1 MFAIAVCACAVVAS
15 VRADDATVSATAAA
29 DQKPAGRIETPPA
42 VAVPRRANGQSDVP
56 LPNVSED
63 VLDKALGDRR
73 FVQRQLKCATGEGP
87 CDPIGRKI
95 KGSYG
100 SGVVNQFFENLCDF

>member
-1 MFAIAVCACAVVAS
+1 MLIINYHKLKMFFFHKVFVIAIWVCAALAHPEDMKVENKPPVIKYETLAAPLPTNI
-15 VRADDATVSATAAA
+15 VKRATDTIQLDS
-29 DQKPAGRIETPPA
+29 
-42 VAVPRRANGQSDVP
+42 S

-63 VLDKALGDRR
+63 VLDKALNDRR

-95 KGSYG
+95 KG
-100 SGVVNQFFENLCDF
+100 Q

>member
-1 MFAIAVCACAVVAS
+1 MCAALARPEDANS
-15 VRADDATVSATAAA
+15 AAAAAEAGKKPAARAETLTAATPL
-29 DQKPAGRIETPPA
+29 KRVTGVPAGT
-42 VAVPRRANGQSDVP
+42 QMQDTS

-63 VLDKALGDRR
+63 VLDKALNDRR

-95 KGSYG
+95 KGGCYTTVSVYRG
-100 SGVVNQFFENLCDF
+100 